1 MARAAEPAGR
11 RPKLAFVISNDFGE
25 LSNAMHLVRG
35 TRFEAVFLLSQ
46 RLAVLNDG
54 ALDVPVVPYRTVEDV
69 IAVVDRERPDA
80 VFLFSGYL
88 YTVNAI
94 FDLEEL
100 ARLVSALRDRRL
112 PIATTDPFLGV
123 LSTLDDHTFSDAHPR
138 KAWLMEHFGH
148 VARIFQDVPHVDLV
162 ETEGIPGPERL
173 AFFNPAVLV
182 TDERLAEMRA
192 LLAEGLPVADRPRWV
207 FVLSNEDY
215 GVQLGRVGAGRF
227 EALLRARLVDAA
239 GAGRQPV
246 LVAPDRCVEHFQH
259 AGVETLLLLPFAPF
273 NVFMALL
280 LDAEYAFY
288 WNVFSNSFPVRGIN
302 RRPVLFF
309 DRGHMEQAIPA
320 LYTAG
325 VARYFAGTEPPCLD
339 LRAPLDVP
347 SLETAWTTLLSAMRV
362 AEARFRS
369 APPPETLVARL
380 LARR

>member
-1 MARAAEPAGR
+1 
-11 RPKLAFVISNDFGE
+11 
-25 LSNAMHLVRG
+25 
-35 TRFEAVFLLSQ
+35 
-46 RLAVLNDG
+46 
-54 ALDVPVVPYRTVEDV
+54 VED
-69 IAVVDRERPDA
+69 ILAVVDRERPDA
-80 VFLFSGYL
+80 VLLFSGYL

-94 FDLEEL
+94 FDVEEL
-100 ARLVSALRDRRL
+100 AKLVAALRERKL

-123 LSTLDDHTFSDAHPR
+123 LASLDDRTFSDAHPR

-148 VARIFQDVPHVDLV
+148 VARIFRDVPHVDLV
-162 ETEGIPGPERL
+162 ETGRIPGPERL

-182 TDERLAEMRA
+182 TDERLAGMRA
-192 LLAEGLPVADRPRWV
+192 LLAERLPIADRPRWV

-215 GVQLGRVGAGRF
+215 GVQLGRVGAGSFDAR
-227 EALLRARLVDAA
+227 LRARLADAA
-239 GAGRQPV
+239 RAGRQPV
-246 LVAPDRCVEHFQH
+246 LVAPDRCVEHFQR
-259 AGVETLLLLPFAPF
+259 AGIETLLLLPFAPF

-288 WNVFSNSFPVRGIN
+288 WNVFSNSFPARAIN

-325 VARYFAGTEPPCLD
+325 VARYFAGVEPPCLD
-339 LRAPLDVP
+339 LAAPLELP
-347 SLETAWTTLLSAMRV
+347 SLDTAWTALLSSMRV
-362 AEARFRS
+362 AETRFRS